1 MAVAPY
7 AKQPWKT
14 LYLTSEVL
22 FVIVSL
28 PVWAV
33 TFLFIRPRPTW
44 SWAQSMIT
52 AVLRIASNVPNAI
65 GVFLPLPDYRAI
77 EPTSDA
83 EGVWIDGVPRLVTA
97 ELKVW
102 SAVAH
107 VVPARIPGYWY
118 AKKGFARKP
127 TSPVKHGQRV
137 FLFIHGGAFTQLSAH
152 PKSMTSTLTSSLVEL
167 SDYAPHALSVEYR
180 CSSTSPLPE
189 RHPFPTALLD
199 VLAGYNYLVN
209 IIGYDPRNVI
219 VTGDSAGG
227 NLALALTRYLVEN
240 KGTAGVPLPSP
251 PGRLLLV
258 SPWVDLSNSHAI
270 PGSAAFTN
278 DVDVLGSCYASRE
291 CPPYSELAYLRPFG
305 MGMAFC
311 NRYISP
317 ASLSP
322 FVQARF
328 EGFPRTFIIAGGA
341 ERLLDQIRTLRDKM
355 TQDMGASQVGYYEG
369 MDAIHDFVIF
379 TWHPGRFD
387 ALKAIQ
393 EWLA

>member
-22 FVIVSL
+22 FVILSL

-44 SWAQSMIT
+44 SWAKSMIT
-52 AVLRIASNVPNAI
+52 AVLRIASSVPNAI

-83 EGVWIDGVPRLVTA
+83 EGVWIDG
-97 ELKVW
+97 LKIW
-102 SAVAH
+102 SAVAN
-107 VVPARIPGYWY
+107 VAPDRIPGYWY
-118 AKKGFARKP
+118 ARKGFSRKP
-127 TSPVKHGQRV
+127 TSPIKPGQGV

-152 PKSMTSTLTSSLVEL
+152 PKRY
-167 SDYAPHALSVEYR
+167 DYP
-180 CSSTSPLPE
+180 
-189 RHPFPTALLD
+189 
-199 VLAGYNYLVN
+199 VN
-209 IIGYDPRNVI
+209 IIGYDPRNI
-219 VTGDSAGG
+219 IATF
-227 NLALALTRYLVEN
+227 ALALTRYLVEN
-240 KGTAGVPLPSP
+240 KGRAEVPLPSP
-251 PGRLLLV
+251 LGHLLLV

-278 DVDVLGSCYASRE
+278 DVDVLGSCYAGRE

-355 TQDMGASQVGYYEG
+355 TQDMGASQMGYYEG

>member
-1 MAVAPY
+1 MGGY
-7 AKQPWKT
+7 
-14 LYLTSEVL
+14 
-22 FVIVSL
+22 L
-28 PVWAV
+28 PVH
-33 TFLFIRPRPTW
+33 
-44 SWAQSMIT
+44 T
-52 AVLRIASNVPNAI
+52 AAADVVMGQVHDHSSSANREQHP
-65 GVFLPLPDYRAI
+65 
-77 EPTSDA
+77 E
-83 EGVWIDGVPRLVTA
+83 RL
-97 ELKVW
+97 KIW
-102 SAVAH
+102 SAVAN
-107 VVPARIPGYWY
+107 VAPDCPGYWY
-118 AKKGFARKP
+118 ARKGFSRKP
-127 TSPVKHGQRV
+127 TSPIKPGQRV

-167 SDYAPHALSVEYR
+167 SDDAPHALSVEYR
-180 CSSTSPLPE
+180 CSTL
-189 RHPFPTALLD
+189 T
-199 VLAGYNYLVN
+199 
-209 IIGYDPRNVI
+209 
-219 VTGDSAGG
+219 
-227 NLALALTRYLVEN
+227 LAL
-240 KGTAGVPLPSP
+240 
-251 PGRLLLV
+251 GRLLLV

-278 DVDVLGSCYASRE
+278 DVDVLGSCYAGRE

-328 EGFPRTFIIAGGA
+328 EGFPRT
-341 ERLLDQIRTLRDKM
+341 LLDQIRTLRDKM